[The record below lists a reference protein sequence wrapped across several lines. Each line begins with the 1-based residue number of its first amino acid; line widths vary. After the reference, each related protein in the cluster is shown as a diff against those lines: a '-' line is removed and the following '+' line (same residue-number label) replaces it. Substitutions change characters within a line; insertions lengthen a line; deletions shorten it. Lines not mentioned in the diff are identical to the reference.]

1 MAEETYDFWEDTWP
15 GRFLLNSVGY
25 IAVFCPII
33 IGLFITKKFLK
44 LDPTIITEKTWER
57 FDYVRCR
64 PFPIAQTSTLARP
77 NWAVRF
83 GPSTKSNRIRKDFWF
98 GFTLVNELKMNL
110 KKNNL
115 TFIPEKVFLKTNL
128 KPAKKPVRWLSTN
141 PKDEKNEKNLL

>member
-1 MAEETYDFWEDTWP
+1 MSEETYDFWEDTWP

-64 PFPIAQTSTLARP
+64 PFTIAQTSTLERDVHIGQSTLGRHIGTSTLDRP
-77 NWAVRF
+77 Q
-83 GPSTKSNRIRKDFWF
+83 I
-98 GFTLVNELKMNL
+98 
-110 KKNNL
+110 
-115 TFIPEKVFLKTNL
+115 
-128 KPAKKPVRWLSTN
+128 KPY
-141 PKDEKNEKNLL
+141 